1 MDGKVR
7 PQLPAFSSGRGLWVW
22 RQQSTP
28 ARRGGR
34 GGLSL
39 AGGFLEAMLDAE
51 AATQALAEKQLG
63 LISCGQAIAEG
74 MSRWAVNDRVA
85 AGRWRP
91 VFAGVYLIG
100 VTAPSWDQRLLA
112 ACLFAG
118 PQAVASHR
126 AAGIVWKL
134 DGLVRAPLEI
144 TVPHHEEAAL
154 RGVVVHRSRKLD
166 EHDVARRGS
175 IPVTSVERTL
185 IDLGR
190 YLEPRETEKALESAL
205 RRDLVTRQAV
215 WRYIEDRGGRI
226 PGCRRLRGI
235 LLARGDAKPAGSGG
249 EVEFLRLL
257 RKAGLPA
264 PVRQFRLQLPS
275 GRLAFLDFAWPDLRI
290 GMEYDGYDPHG
301 GRLAHA
307 SDLERQNEIV
317 VLGWTLLRY
326 GGRHVRRKPA
336 GVVAQLEAAIRDRT
350 PVA

>member
-1 MDGKVR
+1 
-7 PQLPAFSSGRGLWVW
+7 
-22 RQQSTP
+22 
-28 ARRGGR
+28 
-34 GGLSL
+34 
-39 AGGFLEAMLDAE
+39 MLDAE

-63 LISCGQAIAEG
+63 LVSCGQALAHG

-85 AGRWRP
+85 GGRWRP

-100 VTAPSWDQRLLA
+100 VTPPSWEQRLLA

-118 PQAVASHR
+118 PRAVVSHR

-166 EHDVARRGS
+166 ERDAARRGA
-175 IPVTSVERTL
+175 IPVTSIERTL
-185 IDLGR
+185 VDLGR

-205 RRDLVTRQAV
+205 RMELVTPPAV
-215 WRYIEDRGGRI
+215 WTYLEDRGGRI
-226 PGCRRLRGI
+226 PGCRRLRAI
-235 LLARGDAKPAGSGG
+235 LLARGNAKPAGSGG
-249 EVEFLRLL
+249 EVEFIRLL
-257 RKAGLPA
+257 RQAGLP
-264 PVRQFRLQLPS
+264 PPERQFRLQLPS
-275 GRLAFLDFAWPDLRI
+275 GRVAFLDFAWPDLRI
-290 GMEYDGYDPHG
+290 GMEYDGYDPHS

-326 GGRHVRRKPA
+326 GGKHVRRKPTA
-336 GVVAQLEAAIRDRT
+336 VVAQLEATIRDRT